1 MKRTPPALLLDRP
14 TVASLLSLDECI
26 AAVEGAFAAHARGES
41 LAPGLLHGDGV
52 RGEYHIKAGGLRGER
67 AYYACKVNSSFF
79 QNRATN
85 GLPNIQGL
93 ILLYDATDGRPLAV
107 MESAEITIKRTGA
120 ATAVAARLL
129 AKKDAH
135 RATIVG
141 TGTQAA
147 VQLESLT
154 RVCAL
159 TSVAVWGRDQVKA
172 EAFATRMRERLKLD
186 VQVASDLATATRS
199 SDIIVTTTPAKRW
212 VLGADMVSPGTFV
225 AAVGADSPDK
235 QEIEPALLAKAVV
248 VTDLTAQ
255 CVHVGDLHH
264 AIVASLMR
272 ETDVRAELGQIIIG
286 AVVGRRSDDEVI
298 IYDATGTALQDVAA
312 AALVYERAVA
322 AGRGTAFPFWG
333 LDAVGG

>member
-14 TVASLLSLDECI
+14 TVAGLLSLDDCI
-26 AAVEGAFAAHARGES
+26 EAVQAAFAAHARGET

-52 RGEYHIKAGGLRGER
+52 GGEYHIKAGGLRAPR

-79 QNRATN
+79 QNRVTN

-129 AKKDAH
+129 AKPGAK
-135 RATIVG
+135 RATLVG
-141 TGTQAA
+141 AGTQAA

-154 RVCAL
+154 RVCRL
-159 TSVAVWGRDQVKA
+159 ESVAVWARDAARAQ
-172 EAFATRMRERLKLD
+172 AFAGRMRERLGLD
-186 VQVASDLATATRS
+186 VQAVADLATAARGS
-199 SDIIVTTTPAKRW
+199 EIIVTTTPAKRW
-212 VLGADMVSPGTFV
+212 VLGRDMVSPGAFV

-235 QEIEPALLAKAVV
+235 IEIEPALLAQAAV

-255 CVHVGDLHH
+255 CAQVGDLHH
-264 AIVASLMR
+264 AIAAGLM
-272 ETDVRAELGQIIIG
+272 TAGDVRAELGQVIIG
-286 AVVGRRSDDEVI
+286 AAPGRRSDDEI
-298 IYDATGTALQDVAA
+298 IVYDATGTALQDVAA

-322 AGRGTAFPFWG
+322 EGRGTPFPFWG
-333 LDAVGG
+333 TDSPG